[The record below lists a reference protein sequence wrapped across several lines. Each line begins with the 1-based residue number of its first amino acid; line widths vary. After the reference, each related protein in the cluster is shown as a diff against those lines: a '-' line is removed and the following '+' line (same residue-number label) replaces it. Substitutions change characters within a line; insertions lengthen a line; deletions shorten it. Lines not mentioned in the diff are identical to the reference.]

1 MNPSGKLAKLER
13 LARLREPEAS
23 SRGAILLFSLVGLA
37 LGVYWA
43 YGAITAGSGG
53 IALNKLGL
61 LFMALMFSA
70 QFSGEL
76 LYPGTAGLLRVLAR
90 LVLLPA
96 ALAFFLAYLYHD
108 FGANGFLVASFSCSA
123 WRLSSGWR
131 RASRAP
137 PGSGAGRAAMTS
149 AKPARTAPP

>member
-1 MNPSGKLAKLER
+1 MNPPDKLAKLER
-13 LARLREPEAS
+13 LARLREPEAP
-23 SRGAILLFSLVGLA
+23 SRGALLLFLLVGLA

-43 YGAITAGSGG
+43 YGAIMAGSVG

-76 LYPGTAGLLRVLAR
+76 LYPGTAGRMLRVLAR

-96 ALAFFLAYLYHD
+96 ALAFFLAYLYRD
-108 FGANGFLVASFSCSA
+108 FGAYGLLGGIIFVLCLAVIVWLAARFS
-123 WRLSSGWR
+123 G
-131 RASRAP
+131 
-137 PGSGAGRAAMTS
+137 
-149 AKPARTAPP
+149 PARERRR

>member
-76 LYPGTAGLLRVLAR
+76 LYPGTAGRLLRVLAR

-108 FGANGFLVASFSCSA
+108 FGANGFLGGVFFVLCLAVIVWLAARFSGST
-123 WRLSSGWR
+123 GER
-131 RASRAP
+131 RR
-137 PGSGAGRAAMTS
+137 
-149 AKPARTAPP
+149 

>member
-76 LYPGTAGLLRVLAR
+76 LYPGTAGRLLRVLAR

-96 ALAFFLAYLYHD
+96 ALAFFLAYLYWD
-108 FGANGFLVASFSCSA
+108 FGANGLLGGVFFVLFLAVLVWLAARFSGST
-123 WRLSSGWR
+123 GER
-131 RASRAP
+131 RR
-137 PGSGAGRAAMTS
+137 
-149 AKPARTAPP
+149 

>member
-1 MNPSGKLAKLER
+1 MNPPDKLAKLER
-13 LARLREPEAS
+13 LARLREPEAP
-23 SRGAILLFSLVGLA
+23 SRGALLLFLLVGLA

-43 YGAITAGSGG
+43 YGALTAGSVG

-76 LYPGTAGLLRVLAR
+76 LYPGTTGRLLRVLAR

-96 ALAFFLAYLYHD
+96 ALAFFLAYLYRD
-108 FGANGFLVASFSCSA
+108 FGAYGLLGGIIFVLCLAVIVWLAARFS
-123 WRLSSGWR
+123 SSTR
-131 RASRAP
+131 
-137 PGSGAGRAAMTS
+137 
-149 AKPARTAPP
+149 

>member
-1 MNPSGKLAKLER
+1 MNPPDKLAKLER

-23 SRGAILLFSLVGLA
+23 PRGALLLFSLVGLA

-61 LFMALMFSA
+61 FFMALMFSA

-76 LYPGTAGLLRVLAR
+76 LYPGTAGRLLRVVAR

-96 ALAFFLAYLYHD
+96 ALAFFLAYLYQD
-108 FGANGFLVASFSCSA
+108 FGANGFLGGVFFVLCLAVIVWLAARFSGST
-123 WRLSSGWR
+123 RER
-131 RASRAP
+131 RR
-137 PGSGAGRAAMTS
+137 
-149 AKPARTAPP
+149 

>member
-1 MNPSGKLAKLER
+1 MPPTLPHRILHRMNPPDKLAKLER
-13 LARLREPEAS
+13 LARLREPEAP
-23 SRGAILLFSLVGLA
+23 SRSALLSFLLVGLA

-43 YGAITAGSGG
+43 YGAITAGSVG

-76 LYPGTAGLLRVLAR
+76 LYPGTAGRLLRVLAR

-96 ALAFFLAYLYHD
+96 ALAFFLAYLYQD
-108 FGANGFLVASFSCSA
+108 FGAYGLLGGAIFVLCLAVIVWLAARFSGST
-123 WRLSSGWR
+123 RER
-131 RASRAP
+131 RR
-137 PGSGAGRAAMTS
+137 
-149 AKPARTAPP
+149 

>member
-1 MNPSGKLAKLER
+1 MER

-23 SRGAILLFSLVGLA
+23 PRGALLLFALVGLA

-76 LYPGTAGLLRVLAR
+76 LYPGTAGRLLRVLAR

-96 ALAFFLAYLYHD
+96 ALAFFLAYLYQD
-108 FGANGFLVASFSCSA
+108 FGANGFLGGVFFVLCLAIIVWLAARFSGST
-123 WRLSSGWR
+123 RER
-131 RASRAP
+131 RR
-137 PGSGAGRAAMTS
+137 
-149 AKPARTAPP
+149 

>member
-1 MNPSGKLAKLER
+1 MNPPDKLAKLER

-23 SRGAILLFSLVGLA
+23 PRGALLLFSLVGLA

-76 LYPGTAGLLRVLAR
+76 LYPGTAGRLLRVLAR

-96 ALAFFLAYLYHD
+96 ALAFFLAYLYRD
-108 FGANGFLVASFSCSA
+108 FGAYGLLGGVFFVLCLAVIVWLAA
-123 WRLSSGWR
+123 RSSGPTRER
-131 RASRAP
+131 RR
-137 PGSGAGRAAMTS
+137 
-149 AKPARTAPP
+149 

>member
-1 MNPSGKLAKLER
+1 MNPPDKLAKLER
-13 LARLREPEAS
+13 LARLREPEAP
-23 SRGAILLFSLVGLA
+23 SRGALLLFLLVGLA

-43 YGAITAGSGG
+43 YGAITAGSVG

-76 LYPGTAGLLRVLAR
+76 LYPGTAGRMLRVLAR

-96 ALAFFLAYLYHD
+96 ALAFFLAYLYRD
-108 FGANGFLVASFSCSA
+108 FGAYGLLGGTIFVLCLAVIVWMAARFSDPT
-123 WRLSSGWR
+123 RER
-131 RASRAP
+131 RR
-137 PGSGAGRAAMTS
+137 
-149 AKPARTAPP
+149 

>member
-1 MNPSGKLAKLER
+1 MNPPDKLAKLER
-13 LARLREPEAS
+13 LARLRKPEAP
-23 SRGAILLFSLVGLA
+23 SRGALLSFLLVGLA

-43 YGAITAGSGG
+43 YGTITAGSVG

-76 LYPGTAGLLRVLAR
+76 LYPGTAGRMLRVLAR

-96 ALAFFLAYLYHD
+96 ALAFFLTYLYRD
-108 FGANGFLVASFSCSA
+108 FGAYGLLGGIIFVLCLAVIVWLAARFSGPT
-123 WRLSSGWR
+123 RER
-131 RASRAP
+131 RR
-137 PGSGAGRAAMTS
+137 
-149 AKPARTAPP
+149 

>member
-76 LYPGTAGLLRVLAR
+76 LYPGTAGRLLRVLAR

-108 FGANGFLVASFSCSA
+108 FGANGFLGGVFFVLCLAVIVWPAARFSGST
-123 WRLSSGWR
+123 GER
-131 RASRAP
+131 RR
-137 PGSGAGRAAMTS
+137 
-149 AKPARTAPP
+149 